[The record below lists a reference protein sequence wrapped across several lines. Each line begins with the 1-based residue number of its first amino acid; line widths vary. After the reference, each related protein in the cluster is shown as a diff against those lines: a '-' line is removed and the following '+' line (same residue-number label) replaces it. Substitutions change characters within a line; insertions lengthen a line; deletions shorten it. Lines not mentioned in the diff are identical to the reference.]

1 MKVLVT
7 GAKGFVGKNLC
18 AALKNIRDGKDRRPK
33 YQSLLPLEIYEYD
46 LSSTPEELDA
56 WCSDADFVFNLAGV
70 NRPKDQ
76 REFME
81 GNCGFASTLL
91 DIFETTVAERVQEY
105 DVLGNSPATY
115 FICGVWANMKRG
127 REFHPASNGITVTYD
142 QPDAYGNQNI
152 RYRNKDYEM
161 TLIFEA
167 VEAYTKNLSWTA
179 HRLLIYTLMRG
190 NADNWRNNTATFSIE
205 EYMTW
210 AGLKSRDAAYRQL
223 KKDMQAITGMKITA
237 ESFKKYFE
245 SFYITHLATE
255 AYIKKYTGEVHIS
268 FAENV
273 RHFLTQYYQLI
284 PDWMGHLS
292 ENSYRLAFYLF
303 YRARKAPIDET
314 GSFRIKIDDI
324 IHYIGLPTKEE
335 VKNRNYDEAII
346 RPFNKAVEEIES
358 ISNGSIHMDFDY
370 DDINTFLAGRMNVG
384 IDQTLWDYIQK
395 LDKTRAAK
403 QLKGKTSHKKAP
415 KAED

>member
-1 MKVLVT
+1 M
-7 GAKGFVGKNLC
+7 
-18 AALKNIRDGKDRRPK
+18 
-33 YQSLLPLEIYEYD
+33 
-46 LSSTPEELDA
+46 
-56 WCSDADFVFNLAGV
+56 
-70 NRPKDQ
+70 
-76 REFME
+76 
-81 GNCGFASTLL
+81 
-91 DIFETTVAERVQEY
+91 
-105 DVLGNSPATY
+105 
-115 FICGVWANMKRG
+115 
-127 REFHPASNGITVTYD
+127 
-142 QPDAYGNQNI
+142 
-152 RYRNKDYEM
+152 
-161 TLIFEA
+161 
-167 VEAYTKNLSWTA
+167 
-179 HRLLIYTLMRG
+179 
-190 NADNWRNNTATFSIE
+190 
-205 EYMTW
+205 
-210 AGLKSRDAAYRQL
+210 
-223 KKDMQAITGMKITA
+223 
-237 ESFKKYFE
+237 
-245 SFYITHLATE
+245 
-255 AYIKKYTGEVHIS
+255 
-268 FAENV
+268 

-403 QLKGKTSHKKAP
+403 QLKGKTSHKKRRRP
-415 KAED
+415 KTDGDGLHETTSELPSERPPVPGHCAETAAHFSTGNPFSGRFP

>member
-1 MKVLVT
+1 
-7 GAKGFVGKNLC
+7 
-18 AALKNIRDGKDRRPK
+18 
-33 YQSLLPLEIYEYD
+33 
-46 LSSTPEELDA
+46 
-56 WCSDADFVFNLAGV
+56 
-70 NRPKDQ
+70 
-76 REFME
+76 
-81 GNCGFASTLL
+81 
-91 DIFETTVAERVQEY
+91 
-105 DVLGNSPATY
+105 
-115 FICGVWANMKRG
+115 
-127 REFHPASNGITVTYD
+127 
-142 QPDAYGNQNI
+142 
-152 RYRNKDYEM
+152 M

-205 EYMTW
+205 EYMAW

-303 YRARKAPIDET
+303 YRARKAPIDEN

-346 RPFNKAVEEIES
+346 RPFNKAVEEIEN

-403 QLKGKTSHKKAP
+403 QLKGKTPHKKAP